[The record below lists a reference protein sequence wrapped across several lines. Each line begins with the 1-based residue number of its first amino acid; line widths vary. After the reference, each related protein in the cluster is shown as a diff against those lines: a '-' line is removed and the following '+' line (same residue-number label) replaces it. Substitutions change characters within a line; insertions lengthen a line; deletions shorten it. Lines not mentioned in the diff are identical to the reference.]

1 MGDGKSQKSTKR
13 KNKQPPTPVK
23 QTPSSSTQDPSKTN
37 KNEECKIQLL
47 EERTIQLE
55 KKVEMLEST
64 LIIAQN
70 TNTLLEKEVDDLHQY
85 QRRACIVV
93 DGIQPEDNET
103 EDQIKHKVRNVLTKN
118 LGSEANQVNNE
129 IDKCHRLGEPNRGK
143 QSTIIRFRTHAFRAA
158 VYQKRKT
165 ITNNKLKVKLSLTKK
180 RIKTLTQAYKMVESY
195 QQVKF
200 VFADING
207 NLKLRLNQPI
217 EHNKYTYTFDTIV
230 DLEDLFERFGW
241 DIPKY
246 DEE

>member
-1 MGDGKSQKSTKR
+1 MKNTKYNYSKKELFNLKR
-13 KNKQPPTPVK
+13 KLKCLKVP
-23 QTPSSSTQDPSKTN
+23 
-37 KNEECKIQLL
+37 LL
-47 EERTIQLE
+47 
-55 KKVEMLEST
+55 
-64 LIIAQN
+64 IAQN

-118 LGSEANQVNNE
+118 LGFEANQVDNE
-129 IDKCHRLGEPNRGK
+129 IDKCHRLGKPNRGK
-143 QSTIIRFRTHAFRAA
+143 QSTIIRLRTHAFRAA

-180 RIKTLTQAYKMVESY
+180 RTKTLTQAYKMVESN

-200 VFADING
+200 VFANING

-217 EHNKYTYTFDTIV
+217 
-230 DLEDLFERFGW
+230 
-241 DIPKY
+241 
-246 DEE
+246 

>member
-1 MGDGKSQKSTKR
+1 MGDEKSQKSTKR

-37 KNEECKIQLL
+37 KNEEYKIQLL
-47 EERTIQLE
+47 EERIIQLE
-55 KKVEMLEST
+55 KKAEMLQST

-70 TNTLLEKEVDDLHQY
+70 TNTLLEKEVDELHQC
-85 QRRACIVV
+85 QRRACIAV

-118 LGSEANQVNNE
+118 LGLEANKVDNE
-129 IDKCHRLGEPNRGK
+129 IDKCHRLGKPNRGK
-143 QSTIIRFRTHAFRAA
+143 QSTIIRFRTHAFRAV

-180 RIKTLTQAYKMVESY
+180 RTKTLTQAYKMVESN

-200 VFADING
+200 AFANING
-207 NLKLRLNQPI
+207 NLKLRLNQPT

-241 DIPKY
+241 DIPEY
-246 DEE
+246 DEK